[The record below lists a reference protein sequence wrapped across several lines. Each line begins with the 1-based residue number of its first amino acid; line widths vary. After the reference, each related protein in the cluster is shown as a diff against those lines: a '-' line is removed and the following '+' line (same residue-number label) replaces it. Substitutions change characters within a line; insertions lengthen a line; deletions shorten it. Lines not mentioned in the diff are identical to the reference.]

1 MRRGGRL
8 ASILVSFLTLALLA
22 GVSPCRAAQGEHGE
36 KKEGARKE
44 DKAQGEAAKAGAD
57 KGGHGDGPKVDKPY
71 NPLEIMAD
79 LAIWTTVVFLLLFF
93 ILKRFAWGP
102 MLEGLRK
109 REETIRAAVEEA
121 QRARIEAEK
130 ARAEFQQEMAR
141 AQQQIPAIM
150 EEAHKKADQLIEE
163 MRTKATEEIA
173 ADRQR
178 LRREIETA
186 KDQALADI
194 WTQAAQ
200 LATLISAKAIRRELS
215 PEDHRRLVDE
225 SLDELRQQADNQR
238 R

>member
-1 MRRGGRL
+1 MRRGGWL
-8 ASILVSFLTLALLA
+8 GAFLVGFLTLALLA
-22 GVSPCRAAQGEHGE
+22 GTSPGRVAAQEKNHGE
-36 KKEGARKE
+36 KKEAGGAPKEGKAGDHNGGHKE
-44 DKAQGEAAKAGAD
+44 DQ
-57 KGGHGDGPKVDKPY
+57 PF
-71 NPLEIMAD
+71 NPLEVFAD

-121 QRARIEAEK
+121 QRARQEAEK
-130 ARAEFQQEMAR
+130 ARAEFQQEMAK

-150 EEAHKKADQLIEE
+150 AEAHKKADRLIEE
-163 MRTKATEEIA
+163 MRAKATEEIA

-178 LRREIETA
+178 LRREVETA
-186 KDQALADI
+186 KDQALSEI
-194 WTQAAQ
+194 WSQTAQ

-215 PEDHRRLVDE
+215 AEDHRRLVDE
-225 SLDELRQQADNQR
+225 AMDEMRQQAANQR

>member
-1 MRRGGRL
+1 MRSGSRL

-22 GVSPCRAAQGEHGE
+22 GPSPCGAAQAEHGE
-36 KKEGARKE
+36 KKEGAQKE
-44 DKAQGEAAKAGAD
+44 DKAHGAAGKD
-57 KGGHGDGPKVDKPY
+57 GHKEDKPF
-71 NPLEIMAD
+71 NPLEVVSD

-93 ILKRFAWGP
+93 ILKRYAWGP

-150 EEAHKKADQLIEE
+150 EEARKKADKLVEE
-163 MRTKATEEIA
+163 LRIKATEEIA

-178 LRREIETA
+178 LRREVETA

-194 WTQAAQ
+194 WGQAAQ

-225 SLDELRQQADNQR
+225 AMDELRQQAANQR

>member
-8 ASILVSFLTLALLA
+8 ASILVSILTLALLA
-22 GVSPCRAAQGEHGE
+22 GVSPYLAAQEHGE
-36 KKEGARKE
+36 EKKGQNQKE
-44 DKAQGEAAKAGAD
+44 EHGKEQKADHDTTG
-57 KGGHGDGPKVDKPY
+57 KGGHKEEKPF
-71 NPLEIMAD
+71 NPLEVAAD
-79 LAIWTTVVFLLLFF
+79 LAIWTTVVFLILFF

-102 MLEGLRK
+102 ILEGLRK

-150 EEAHKKADQLIEE
+150 EEAHKKADKLVEE
-163 MRTKATEEIA
+163 LRTKATEEIA

-194 WTQAAQ
+194 WGQAAQ

-215 PEDHRRLVDE
+215 PDDHRRLVDE
-225 SLDELRQQADNQR
+225 ALDEMRQQADNQR